1 MKKTWFLAVLFALGT
16 VNFAYAKCMLN
27 ACDSFHWYE
36 PNGSIPAQV
45 GGNQCWGCGPGLKS
59 CGGGEV
65 VPVVDEESEIIGL
78 YQCSYGAGISIMSGI
93 KGKFVSFNPGNFC
106 VDSPV
111 RKTTAS
117 HAKII
122 YKEEGQETT
131 KTKIGDVKYFNGS
144 AFCKY
149 IYCINGYIPND
160 DKTDCIVDERNSN
173 CKTPDGNTTY
183 PNGHT
188 LQPQCKSANYFAKG
202 KLESLEH
209 IKTNAECTMTC
220 ATDGWDLKLNDD
232 SCETKY
238 EPDSDK
244 KKCVKTQA
252 AINDD
257 NARNAAARRNKCT
270 NSGGTWS
277 GGKCE
282 CSAENNLRLSN
293 GECVCTNEN
302 YKRSGDKCVLTDTA
316 QEKKDCEAAASTGAY
331 WQDGECKCENPQY
344 EWRAKKC
351 QLKTSIAECN
361 KIKGAHWVNINN
373 ECKCKNANQE
383 INAERTACVASAS
396 FTATQTINSAYS
408 QLTAIHNK
416 FRGERSVW
424 KDAEGNFNTARLAS
438 DGIAGVVLGTAG
450 GLITSSVVKKNQV
463 EDGFED
469 IKCTIGGQ
477 NVAGWG
483 DQFRVGIQ

>member
-27 ACDSFHWYE
+27 ACDSFRWYE
-36 PNGSIPAQV
+36 PNASVQAQV
-45 GGNQCWGCGPGLKS
+45 NGHQCWGCGPGPKS
-59 CGGGEV
+59 CGGGDV
-65 VPVVDEESEIIGL
+65 VPVVDEESEIISL
-78 YQCSYGAGISIMSGI
+78 YQCTLGLTNSFE
-93 KGKFVSFNPGNFC
+93 KFNPGNFC
-106 VDSPV
+106 DDSPIRNV
-111 RKTTAS
+111 SASNAKT
-117 HAKII
+117 I
-122 YKEEGQETT
+122 YKEIGQETT
-131 KTKIGDVKYFNGS
+131 KTKIGDVDYFEGS

-149 IYCINGYIPND
+149 IYCKKDYMPNN
-160 DKTDCIVDERNSN
+160 DKTDCVADTRNSK
-173 CKTPDGNTTY
+173 CWTSDGETH
-183 PNGHT
+183 PNGYVFSSDCIT
-188 LQPQCKSANYFAKG
+188 ANNASSVVG
-202 KLESLEH
+202 KLHNVEH
-209 IKTNAECTMTC
+209 IKSGAKCVLTC
-220 ATDGWDLKLNDD
+220 VENGWDITLNND

-238 EPDSDK
+238 EPNSPK

-277 GGKCE
+277 GGKCK
-282 CSAENNLRLSN
+282 CSAEKNLRLSN

-331 WQDGECKCENPQY
+331 WQDGECKCENPQH

-351 QLKTSIAECN
+351 QLKADIAECN
-361 KIKGAHWVNINN
+361 KITGAHWVNN

-383 INAERTACVASAS
+383 INADKTACVATAS
-396 FTATQTINSAYS
+396 FTATQTVNSAYS

-416 FRGERSVW
+416 FRDNVSVW

-438 DGIAGVVLGTAG
+438 DTVAGVVLGTAG

>member
-27 ACDSFHWYE
+27 ACKSFSWYE
-36 PNGSIPAQV
+36 PNGWIQAQV
-45 GGNQCWGCGPGLKS
+45 NSDQCWGCGLGPKS
-59 CGGGEV
+59 CSAGEV
-65 VPVVDEESEIIGL
+65 VPYIDEESEIISL
-78 YQCSYGAGISIMSGI
+78 HQCTFGFKNSFE
-93 KGKFVSFNPGNFC
+93 KFNPGNFC
-106 VDSPV
+106 DDSPI
-111 RKTTAS
+111 RKVSAS
-117 HAKII
+117 NAKTI
-122 YKEEGQETT
+122 YKEIGQETT
-131 KTKIGDVKYFNGS
+131 KTKIGDVNYFKGS

-149 IYCINGYIPND
+149 IYCKKGYMPNN
-160 DKTDCIVDERNSN
+160 DKTNCIVDTRNSN
-173 CKTPDGNTTY
+173 CRTTNGTTH
-183 PNGHT
+183 PNGHNF
-188 LQPQCKSANYFAKG
+188 QQECKSANNVAKGKG
-202 KLESLEH
+202 KLESLER
-209 IKTNAECTMTC
+209 IKANAKCTMTC
-220 ATDGWDLKLNDD
+220 ATNGWDLTLNND

-238 EPDSDK
+238 EPNSTK

-257 NARNAAARRNKCT
+257 NVRNEAARRNKCI
-270 NSGGTWS
+270 NSGGDWS
-277 GGKCE
+277 GGKCTCDE
-282 CSAENNLRLSN
+282 AKNLRLSN

-316 QEKKDCEAAASTGAY
+316 QEKIDCEAAASTGAY
-331 WQDGECKCENPQY
+331 WQDGECKCENPQH

-351 QLKTSIAECN
+351 QLKTDIAECN
-361 KIKGAHWVNINN
+361 NITGAHWVNN

-383 INAERTACVASAS
+383 INADRTACVASAS
-396 FTATQTINSAYS
+396 FTATQTVNSAYS

-416 FRGERSVW
+416 FRDNVSVW

-438 DGIAGVVLGTAG
+438 DTVAGVVLGTTGA
-450 GLITSSVVKKNQV
+450 LVTSHVVKKNQV
-463 EDGFED
+463 ENGFED